1 MKGEGCLG
9 GRHIFSSTCLL
20 FYSAALQPIPG
31 LFISG
36 WLVFPFPQIWISVKK
51 SFTHRQVSTK
61 HFNGHLGARQIRAL
75 LISQTKPIFCF
86 CSQQKWLL
94 SRSLI
99 RLCVYVVVFSCSLP
113 FSFQLSAQVHLPLN
127 YVNCYGENYSLHY
140 GQMNSGGVGAGCQLL
155 RLPWPVL
162 GCRDACCPER
172 GLVDCVGHLGPVWTV
187 SQTDH
192 NATVH

>member
-1 MKGEGCLG
+1 MSCWHVHLPPKTCTSK
-9 GRHIFSSTCLL
+9 FSNAGAKIPTFNNINLAARERLRTHERRRLSRRETYFQLNMSVVL
-20 FYSAALQPIPG
+20 FSCSLAHSRPVHFWMAGIP
-31 LFISG
+31 LPLDLDLS
-36 WLVFPFPQIWISVKK
+36 KK

-113 FSFQLSAQVHLPLN
+113 FSFQLSA
-127 YVNCYGENYSLHY
+127 
-140 GQMNSGGVGAGCQLL
+140 
-155 RLPWPVL
+155 
-162 GCRDACCPER
+162 
-172 GLVDCVGHLGPVWTV
+172 
-187 SQTDH
+187 
-192 NATVH
+192 